1 MAMVNEKKL
10 SSIQYF
16 VILGVIISSLIV
28 TPDFSMDPINLP
40 KMVFLS
46 ILAISSFSYFII
58 SPKILLVRN
67 YSLILILS
75 LLFIIQLTL
84 SLLFSGSPFN
94 QQFYGTFGRSTGF
107 ITYLSLTLLL
117 LVVVFIVNANFTK
130 ILAIGM
136 FTAGVISAVYGAM
149 QTLGVDPVP
158 WKNQYNAMISFF
170 GNPNFSSAFLGIVA
184 AGSFAFLFFPT
195 FEVKRKFRYYVVVY
209 LLVSLILIMRSNSV
223 QGLVV
228 YFLGAL
234 VSLGLYIFRNSR
246 INLAIKVSYVFFAS
260 LVLMMGTLGSLKIGL
275 LSNFLYQDSVR
286 QRGFYWQAARRMI
299 ENHPFFGVGL
309 DSFGDWYYQYRSAN
323 AEYYSPTT
331 ATNSA
336 HSILLDIGSTGG
348 LPLLALHLAI
358 SIYIAMCAFK
368 LVKNTKEIQTSTVFI
383 IIAWLAY
390 EAQSFISINQIGI
403 GIWGWV
409 LGGAIIGLKVSIP
422 KSTYTE
428 NSATKKNMNQN
439 KITKEN
445 RPTFLLPISVG
456 MVVSLIL
463 VFPPLMADHNYST
476 AANSRDGNKVFNG
489 AKAKPVDLYRIADA
503 INGFSASNLTEPAIE
518 LAKFGIEQ
526 NPRYYTFWAF
536 LKQLSAPDSVDR
548 KLAIEKMK
556 ELNPQSS
563 DIK

>member
-1 MAMVNEKKL
+1 MLMINEKKL
-10 SSIQYF
+10 SFIQYY
-16 VILGVIISSLIV
+16 VVLGVFLSSLIV

-40 KMVFLS
+40 KMFFLS
-46 ILAISSFSYFII
+46 ILSISSFSYFII
-58 SPKILLVRN
+58 SRRILFARN
-67 YSLILILS
+67 YRLILILS

-94 QQFYGTFGRSTGF
+94 QQFYGTFGRNTGY

-117 LVVVFIVNANFTK
+117 LVVVFIVNINFTK
-130 ILAIGM
+130 IFANWM
-136 FTAGVISAVYGAM
+136 FAAGVISAVYGAM
-149 QTLGVDPVP
+149 QTFGADPVP
-158 WKNQYNAMISFF
+158 WKNKYNSMIAFF
-170 GNPNFSSAFLGIVA
+170 GNPNFSSAFLGMVA
-184 AGSFAFLFFPT
+184 AGSFAFLFFPNS
-195 FEVKRKFRYYVVVY
+195 EIKQKFRYYVMAY
-209 LLVSLILIMRSNSV
+209 LLVSLTLIVRSNSV

-234 VSLGLYIFRNSR
+234 ISFGLYIFKNNR
-246 INLAIKVSYVFFAS
+246 INSLIRASYVFFS
-260 LVLMMGTLGSLKIGL
+260 FLVLILGTLGSLKIGP

-336 HSILLDIGSTGG
+336 HSVLLDIGSTGG
-348 LPLLALHLAI
+348 LPLLALHLVI
-358 SIYIAMCAFK
+358 SIYIAICAFK
-368 LVKNTKEIQTSTVFI
+368 LIKNTKKTQTSTVFI

-390 EAQSFISINQIGI
+390 QAQSLISINQIGI

-422 KSTYTE
+422 QSTETE
-428 NSATKKNMNQN
+428 NSATKKNINQN
-439 KITKEN
+439 KRIKD

-456 MVVSLIL
+456 AVIALIL
-463 VFPPLMADHNYST
+463 VIPPFMADHNYST
-476 AANSRDGNKVFNG
+476 AANSRDGNKVFNA
-489 AKAKPVDLYRIADA
+489 AKSKPVDLYRIADA
-503 INGFSASNLTEPAIE
+503 TNGFSAANLTDPAIK

-536 LKQLSAPDSVDR
+536 LKQLSAPDSADR